1 MCIKP
6 RIMLCHCHNVLKV
19 KASIINVSFH
29 SIKLIGRLFNQVRVA
44 DNTIRQKSIDQ
55 NLHIVFLSLYQGSA
69 SDATDGDGSVYL
81 SRQTLLHSLIHLA
94 FPQFIQIRISFSFL
108 VY

>member
-1 MCIKP
+1 MTQLGSWKDG
-6 RIMLCHCHNVLKV
+6 RFK
-19 KASIINVSFH
+19 KRSTIIPC
-29 SIKLIGRLFNQVRVA
+29 
-44 DNTIRQKSIDQ
+44 
-55 NLHIVFLSLYQGSA
+55 
-69 SDATDGDGSVYL
+69 VYL

>member
-1 MCIKP
+1 
-6 RIMLCHCHNVLKV
+6 MLCHCHNVLKV